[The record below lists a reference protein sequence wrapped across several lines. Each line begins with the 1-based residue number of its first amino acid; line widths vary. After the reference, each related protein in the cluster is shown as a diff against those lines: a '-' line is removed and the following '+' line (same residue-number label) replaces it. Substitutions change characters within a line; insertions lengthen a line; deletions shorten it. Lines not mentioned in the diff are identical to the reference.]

1 MPKDHQQP
9 KQAKRFRLC
18 NKTQQRLNK
27 YLAEIRRGIINVCE
41 LHTHDENPS
50 MTKELFEE
58 TYIDQLLGQ
67 TATAVS
73 LSIKAMTEALQAQAE
88 AKIKAVMPDAENP
101 APAENKQEDN

>member
-9 KQAKRFRLC
+9 QQAKRFRLC
-18 NKTQQRLNK
+18 NKNQQKLNK

-41 LHTHDENPS
+41 LHSHDENTS
-50 MTKELFEE
+50 MTKEAFEE

-67 TATAVS
+67 TATAIS

-88 AKIKAVMPDAENP
+88 AKIKAVMPDAETP

>member
-9 KQAKRFRLC
+9 QQAKRFRLC
-18 NKTQQRLNK
+18 NKNQQKLNK

-41 LHTHDENPS
+41 LHSHDENTS
-50 MTKELFEE
+50 MTKEVFEE

-67 TATAVS
+67 TATAIS

-88 AKIKAVMPDAENP
+88 AKIKAVMPDAATP

>member
-9 KQAKRFRLC
+9 QQAKRFRLC
-18 NKTQQRLNK
+18 NKNQQKLNK

-41 LHTHDENPS
+41 LHSHDENTS
-50 MTKELFEE
+50 MTKEVFEE
-58 TYIDQLLGQ
+58 TYIDKLLGQ
-67 TATAVS
+67 TATAIS

-88 AKIKAVMPDAENP
+88 AKIKAVMPDAATP